1 MDLEPPT
8 LATEP
13 NVQVN
18 NPDPTPVVDTP
29 SGSTPN
35 IDSTPQTAVSLNNN
49 DAFGVQRKLED
60 PNMPEEFVD
69 NSECEV
75 IALNPE
81 PSKQAKKAGL
91 KSVWL
96 SKEAQYKAKLAIV
109 KWLYMN
115 CIPFNAVNC
124 PYFLPALDA
133 IAAIGPGFKGPSFEE
148 LKVNLLTD
156 CRKECQLLIESHRA
170 TWKESGCTLMVEGWI
185 DKRQRTLINFL
196 VYSPISLVFVKSVD
210 GSHIVKDAK
219 NLFSLFCKVIEW
231 VSPTN
236 IVHVVTDNATNYVAA
251 GKLIREKYNH
261 IYWSPCVAHCL
272 NLILKDIASMPHVAD
287 LATKAS
293 KIIVF
298 VYNHMAFLS
307 WLKRRDGWT
316 EIVHPG
322 ATRTKVGQ
330 LVGDIVLDKK
340 FWDDCH
346 QIVCLVGPL
355 IKLLRI
361 VDVDE
366 KPSLGYVYEA
376 EEVTTPN
383 PDFTIEKIQN
393 EDFLGGNA
401 CPFGFGPELREN
413 EGVVEDVNVL
423 QSPILDSLNAIR
435 VEGDVCD
442 LQHDFGEFNL
452 KDLYGN

>member
-8 LATEP
+8 LAIEP

-35 IDSTPQTAVSLNNN
+35 INSTLQIAVSSNNN
-49 DAFGVQRKLED
+49 DAFRVQVSSTLSLRGKSDPAWEHFAFKKEGRTCVYTCLHYSSSFRGGGINRMKQHLIGVSGNIISCKKIPYDVRHRMVQSLKEVSLVNKRKLED
-60 PNMPEEFVD
+60 PNMPEEFID
-69 NSECEV
+69 NLECEV
-75 IALNPE
+75 IAPNPE

-115 CIPFNAVNC
+115 CIPFNAVSC

-133 IAAIGPGFKGPSFEE
+133 IAAIGPGFKGLSFQE

-170 TWKESGCTLMVEGWI
+170 TWKESGCTLMADGWT

-196 VYSPISLVFVKSVD
+196 FYSPVSLVFVKPVD
-210 GSHIVKDAK
+210 TSHIVKDAK

-251 GKLIREKYNH
+251 GKSIREKYNH
-261 IYWSPCVAHCL
+261 IY
-272 NLILKDIASMPHVAD
+272 
-287 LATKAS
+287 
-293 KIIVF
+293 
-298 VYNHMAFLS
+298 
-307 WLKRRDGWT
+307 
-316 EIVHPG
+316 
-322 ATRTKVGQ
+322 
-330 LVGDIVLDKK
+330 
-340 FWDDCH
+340 
-346 QIVCLVGPL
+346 
-355 IKLLRI
+355 
-361 VDVDE
+361 
-366 KPSLGYVYEA
+366 
-376 EEVTTPN
+376 
-383 PDFTIEKIQN
+383 
-393 EDFLGGNA
+393 
-401 CPFGFGPELREN
+401 
-413 EGVVEDVNVL
+413 
-423 QSPILDSLNAIR
+423 
-435 VEGDVCD
+435 
-442 LQHDFGEFNL
+442 
-452 KDLYGN
+452 